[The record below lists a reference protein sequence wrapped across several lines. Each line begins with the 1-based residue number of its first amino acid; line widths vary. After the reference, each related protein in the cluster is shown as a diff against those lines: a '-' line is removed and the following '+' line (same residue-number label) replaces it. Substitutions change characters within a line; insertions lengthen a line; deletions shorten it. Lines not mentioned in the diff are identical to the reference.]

1 MNILKFLCINCP
13 ANSYFWS
20 GNVLKKN
27 LFCWRLLAFLI
38 VLSILFAFLFG
49 VAEKTRIKSGTNVAN
64 TTPSSPLPTVILDA
78 GHGGEDGG
86 ASSADGLLEKD
97 LNLALVLTMR
107 DILTAN
113 GIEVILTRETDTLLY
128 DRNADFQGQK
138 KRLDMAARL
147 KIANETPNAVFVS
160 IHMNTYPHPSCQGVQ
175 VWYSENNE
183 ASFELAKTIQSTTQE
198 LLQNENDRTVKRS
211 GSSIY
216 LLRKLEY
223 PAVLVECG
231 FLSSPE
237 EATLL
242 GDESYRQQLAL
253 VLCMGILRGIA

>member
-1 MNILKFLCINCP
+1 M
-13 ANSYFWS
+13 
-20 GNVLKKN
+20 
-27 LFCWRLLAFLI
+27 WRFGAFLL
-38 VLSILFAFLFG
+38 VLSILFAILFG
-49 VAEKTRIKSGTNVAN
+49 IAEKTRTKNDVDTVNK
-64 TTPSSPLPTVILDA
+64 TPSSPLPTVILDA

-86 ASSADGLLEKD
+86 ATSSDGLLEKD
-97 LNLALVLTMR
+97 LNLSLALAMR

-113 GIEVILTRETDTLLY
+113 GIVVILTRETDTLLY

-138 KRLDMAARL
+138 KKLDMAARL

-183 ASFELAKTIQSTTQE
+183 DSFELAKTIQSTTQE
-198 LLQNENDRTVKRS
+198 LLQNENDRAVKRS

-216 LLRKLEY
+216 LLRKLEC

-237 EATLL
+237 EAALL
-242 GDESYRQQLAL
+242 ADESYRQQLAL
-253 VLCMGILRGIA
+253 VLCLGILRGIA

>member
-1 MNILKFLCINCP
+1 M
-13 ANSYFWS
+13 
-20 GNVLKKN
+20 
-27 LFCWRLLAFLI
+27 
-38 VLSILFAFLFG
+38 
-49 VAEKTRIKSGTNVAN
+49 N
-64 TTPSSPLPTVILDA
+64 TTPSSPLPTVVLDA

-97 LNLALVLTMR
+97 LNLSLALAMR

-128 DRNADFQGQK
+128 DRNVDFQGQK

-147 KIANETPNAVFVS
+147 KIANETPNAMFVS

-175 VWYSENNE
+175 VWYSDNND
-183 ASFELAKTIQSTTQE
+183 ASFELAKIIQSTTKE
-198 LLQNENDRTVKRS
+198 LLQNENDRTVKQS

-216 LLRKLEY
+216 LLRKLEC

-237 EATLL
+237 EAALL
-242 GDESYRQQLAL
+242 GDENYRQQLAL
-253 VLCMGILRGIA
+253 TLCMGILRTIT

>member
-1 MNILKFLCINCP
+1 M
-13 ANSYFWS
+13 
-20 GNVLKKN
+20 KKRH
-27 LFCWRLLAFLI
+27 FTWRFGAFLL
-38 VLSILFAFLFG
+38 VLSILFAILFG
-49 VAEKTRIKSGTNVAN
+49 IAEKTRTKNDVDAVNKTHA
-64 TTPSSPLPTVILDA
+64 SPLPTVILDA

-86 ASSADGLLEKD
+86 ATSSDGLLEKD
-97 LNLALVLTMR
+97 LNLALTLTMR

-113 GIEVILTRETDTLLY
+113 GVNVILTRETDTLLY
-128 DRNADFQGQK
+128 DRNVDFQGQK

-183 ASFELAKTIQSTTQE
+183 DSFALAKTIQSTTQE

-216 LLRKLEY
+216 LLRKLEC

-237 EATLL
+237 EAALL
-242 GDESYRQQLAL
+242 ADESYRQQLAL
-253 VLCMGILRGIA
+253 VLCLGILRSIA

>member
-1 MNILKFLCINCP
+1 M
-13 ANSYFWS
+13 
-20 GNVLKKN
+20 LKKK
-27 LFCWRLLAFLI
+27 LFPRRFLAFLLF
-38 VLSILFAFLFG
+38 LSLLFAILFCI
-49 VAEKTRIKSGTNVAN
+49 AERTSTKGELDVLNKED
-64 TTPSSPLPTVILDA
+64 SSPSKTVILDA

-86 ASSADGLLEKD
+86 ASSADRLLEKD
-97 LNLALVLTMR
+97 LNLSLALTMR

-113 GIEVILTRETDTLLY
+113 GVNVILTRETDTLLY

-147 KIANETPNAVFVS
+147 KIAEEAPNAVFVS
-160 IHMNTYPHPSCQGVQ
+160 IHMNTYPHPSCKGVQ

-183 ASFELAKTIQSTTQE
+183 ASFDLAKTIQSTAQK
-198 LLQNENDRTVKRS
+198 LLQPENDRTVKRS

-216 LLRKLEY
+216 LLRKLEC

-242 GDESYRQQLAL
+242 GDENYRQQLAL
-253 VLCMGILRGIA
+253 TLCMGILYGIE

>member
-1 MNILKFLCINCP
+1 M
-13 ANSYFWS
+13 
-20 GNVLKKN
+20 KKRH
-27 LFCWRLLAFLI
+27 FTWRFGAFLL
-38 VLSILFAFLFG
+38 VLSILFAILFG
-49 VAEKTRIKSGTNVAN
+49 IAEKTRTKNDVDAVNKTHA
-64 TTPSSPLPTVILDA
+64 SPLPTIILDA

-86 ASSADGLLEKD
+86 ASSQSGLLEKD
-97 LNLALVLTMR
+97 LNLSLVLTMR
-107 DILTAN
+107 DILVAS
-113 GIEVILTRETDTLLY
+113 GFDVILTRDTDTLLY

-138 KRLDMAARL
+138 KKLDMAARL

-183 ASFELAKTIQSTTQE
+183 DSFALAKSIQSTTQE

-216 LLRKLEY
+216 LLRKLEC

-237 EATLL
+237 EAALL
-242 GDESYRQQLAL
+242 GDENYRQQLAL
-253 VLCMGILRGIA
+253 TLCMGILRTIT

>member
-1 MNILKFLCINCP
+1 M
-13 ANSYFWS
+13 
-20 GNVLKKN
+20 LKKSR
-27 LFCWRLLAFLI
+27 FTCRFGTFLL
-38 VLSILFAFLFG
+38 VLSILFAILFG
-49 VAEKTRIKSGTNVAN
+49 IAEKTRTKNDVDAVN
-64 TTPSSPLPTVILDA
+64 KTPSPLSPTIILDA

-97 LNLALVLTMR
+97 LNLSLVLTMR
-107 DILTAN
+107 DILIAN
-113 GIEVILTRETDTLLY
+113 GVNVILTRETDTLLY

-198 LLQNENDRTVKRS
+198 LLQKGNDRTVKRS

-216 LLRKLEY
+216 LLRKLEC

-237 EATLL
+237 EAVLL

-253 VLCMGILRGIA
+253 VLCMGILHSIA

>member
-1 MNILKFLCINCP
+1 M
-13 ANSYFWS
+13 
-20 GNVLKKN
+20 LKKN
-27 LFCWRLLAFLI
+27 LFCRRFLAFLLF
-38 VLSILFAFLFG
+38 LSLLFAILFCI
-49 VAEKTRIKSGTNVAN
+49 AERTSAKGELDVLNKEDAS
-64 TTPSSPLPTVILDA
+64 PSKTVILDA

-97 LNLALVLTMR
+97 LNLSLVLTMR
-107 DILTAN
+107 DILRAN
-113 GIEVILTRETDTLLY
+113 GYEVILTRDTDTLLY
-128 DRNADFQGQK
+128 DRNADYQGQK

-147 KIANETPNAVFVS
+147 KIAEEAPNAVFVS
-160 IHMNTYPHPSCQGVQ
+160 IHMNTYPHPSCKGVQ

-183 ASFELAKTIQSTTQE
+183 ASIDLAKSIQSTAKE

-216 LLRKLEY
+216 LLRKLEC

-242 GDESYRQQLAL
+242 GDENYRQQLAL

>member
-1 MNILKFLCINCP
+1 M
-13 ANSYFWS
+13 
-20 GNVLKKN
+20 KKRH
-27 LFCWRLLAFLI
+27 FTWRFGAFLL
-38 VLSILFAFLFG
+38 VLSILFAILFG
-49 VAEKTRIKSGTNVAN
+49 IAEKTRTKNDVDAVNKTHA
-64 TTPSSPLPTVILDA
+64 SPLPTIILDA

-86 ASSADGLLEKD
+86 ATSSDGLLEKD
-97 LNLALVLTMR
+97 LNLALTLTMR

-113 GIEVILTRETDTLLY
+113 GVNVILTRETDTLLY

-138 KRLDMAARL
+138 KKLDMAARL

-175 VWYSENNE
+175 VWYSDNND

-216 LLRKLEY
+216 LLRKLEC

-237 EATLL
+237 EAALL
-242 GDESYRQQLAL
+242 GDENYRQQLAL
-253 VLCMGILRGIA
+253 TLCMGILRTIT

>member
-1 MNILKFLCINCP
+1 MKKPVFSCRFLV
-13 ANSYFWS
+13 F
-20 GNVLKKN
+20 
-27 LFCWRLLAFLI
+27 LL
-38 VLSILFAFLFG
+38 VLSILFAFLF
-49 VAEKTRIKSGTNVAN
+49 ALTEFTQIKEELDVVNKEYTS
-64 TTPSSPLPTVILDA
+64 PSKTVILDA

-97 LNLALVLTMR
+97 LNLSLALTMR

-113 GIEVILTRETDTLLY
+113 GVKVILTRETDTLLY
-128 DRNADFQGQK
+128 DRNTDYQGRK

-147 KIANETPNAVFVS
+147 KIAEETSDAVFVS
-160 IHMNTYPHPSCQGVQ
+160 LHMNTYPHPSCQGVQ
-175 VWYSENNE
+175 VWYSENNDT
-183 ASFELAKTIQSTTQE
+183 SFEIAKTIHSTTQE
-198 LLQNENDRTVKRS
+198 LLQHENDRPVKRS

-216 LLRKLEY
+216 LLHHLEC

-231 FLSSPE
+231 FLSSPQ

-253 VLCMGILRGIA
+253 TLCMGILRGIT

>member
-1 MNILKFLCINCP
+1 M
-13 ANSYFWS
+13 
-20 GNVLKKN
+20 KKRH
-27 LFCWRLLAFLI
+27 FTWRFGAFLL
-38 VLSILFAFLFG
+38 VLSILFAILFG
-49 VAEKTRIKSGTNVAN
+49 IAEKTRTKNDVDAVNKTHA
-64 TTPSSPLPTVILDA
+64 SPLPTVILDA

-86 ASSADGLLEKD
+86 ATSSDGLLEKD
-97 LNLALVLTMR
+97 LNLALTLTMR

-113 GIEVILTRETDTLLY
+113 GVNVILTRETDTLLY
-128 DRNADFQGQK
+128 DRNVDFQGQK

-183 ASFELAKTIQSTTQE
+183 DSFELAKTIQSTTQE

-216 LLRKLEY
+216 LLRKLEC

-237 EATLL
+237 EAALL
-242 GDESYRQQLAL
+242 ADESYRQQLAL
-253 VLCMGILRGIA
+253 VLCLGILRSIA